1 MLYFYM
7 TAANFRQYQMN
18 LTWMDVIKQVV
29 ITVDTPL
36 CFCLVSDW
44 KWRKISLCDLFP
56 MRFLVT

>member
-44 KWRKISLCDLFP
+44 K
-56 MRFLVT
+56 